1 MTDIKA
7 FRSDF
12 VQAVNGV
19 LEKHFENIEGVPCK
33 AELTALIGIVF
44 SVMISLMAIKGGK
57 E

>member
-19 LEKHFENIEGVPCK
+19 LEKHLKGFEKGLKNMERLFRVPNTTPRPLN
-33 AELTALIGIVF
+33 AELF
-44 SVMISLMAIKGGK
+44 GG
-57 E
+57 